1 MKPKRRQKSEGKTE
15 ANEGKKRRREKG
27 ISSGRQGR
35 ATAFSQAGARRVLSG
50 SFPGPFRSSPVLSGT
65 SLFRAEGGDV
75 DLPQRF
81 PGRKGEGRGGVRR
94 DGGLYRYSI
103 DVYRHRSAVYI
114 VVGQRCASLLRDN
127 PLGPPNLLDRSINSF
142 HELQ

>member
-1 MKPKRRQKSEGKTE
+1 MKAKRRQKSEGKTE

-81 PGRKGEGRGGVRR
+81 PGRKGEGRGGGCGVT
-94 DGGLYRYSI
+94 G
-103 DVYRHRSAVYI
+103 VYI
-114 VVGQRCASLLRDN
+114 VIVSMYIVTGPRCIS
-127 PLGPPNLLDRSINSF
+127 S
-142 HELQ
+142 